1 MNRSTKKNFLGE
13 GTRSTTNKQN
23 SLLLSFSLFACPAS
37 ARFFSRKGE
46 KDEDDSCFYVPRVLE
61 TKKEP
66 GSGERREET
75 KRRKTAGENE
85 AKSEKRK
92 KTLSFLSLACVSSL
106 YPSSSSSLT
115 PQPRRPAA
123 ASPQAP
129 PTLRR
134 RLRRLPRL
142 LFRPRRPLLLSLLLG
157 AGGLE
162 PQNLST
168 STSTSTSSLSFFF
181 FIPVFR
187 SPVLFHYKFCLFS
200 VSSVVAVRWCCGV
213 VIFFKKRGKKNR
225 KIVLETKEEER
236 GSFFGF
242 FSLSR
247 SSRALFFSFS
257 PPSYLST

>member
-1 MNRSTKKNFLGE
+1 M
-13 GTRSTTNKQN
+13 
-23 SLLLSFSLFACPAS
+23 
-37 ARFFSRKGE
+37 
-46 KDEDDSCFYVPRVLE
+46 
-61 TKKEP
+61 
-66 GSGERREET
+66 RRE
-75 KRRKTAGENE
+75 
-85 AKSEKRK
+85 K
-92 KTLSFLSLACVSSL
+92 KLFLSLSLACVSSL

-181 FIPVFR
+181 FIPVFL
-187 SPVLFHYKFCLFS
+187 SPVLFITSFVYSGFQVLSRFVGAVVLLFS
-200 VSSVVAVRWCCGV
+200 SKKGV
-213 VIFFKKRGKKNR
+213 KRIGKLFSKQKR
-225 KIVLETKEEER
+225 KREGVFL
-236 GSFFGF
+236 G
-242 FSLSR
+242 FSLSLSFLACSFFFFLSAFLSINLKR
-247 SSRALFFSFS
+247 SR
-257 PPSYLST
+257 